1 MYKTVIEYYNDK
13 NLNNFKREIIKNNSF
28 ILMNEKNINKEIYNV
43 SYDENKINSLVGN
56 TATGISR
63 DVFKVDK
70 DIKLEVEKELLKTLN
85 SLIVKEKDSTLYK
98 SLVRVLIV
106 NKIKMKNR
114 SPKWNY
120 YNNRLYNVKIFSFL
134 NEFVN
139 ERNIDEIK
147 HFDIMKLYNIYNK
160 K

>member
-134 NEFVN
+134 DEFVN

>member
-56 TATGISR
+56 TATGIHR
-63 DVFKVDK
+63 DVFKVD
-70 DIKLEVEKELLKTLN
+70 DNIIIEIEEELLNKLN
-85 SLIVKEKDSTLYK
+85 PLIIKENKSTLYK
-98 SLVRVLIV
+98 SLVRNLIV
-106 NKIKMKNR
+106 SKIKKKNR

-120 YNNRLYNVKIFSFL
+120 YNNKSYNVKIFSFL
-134 NEFVN
+134 DEFVN